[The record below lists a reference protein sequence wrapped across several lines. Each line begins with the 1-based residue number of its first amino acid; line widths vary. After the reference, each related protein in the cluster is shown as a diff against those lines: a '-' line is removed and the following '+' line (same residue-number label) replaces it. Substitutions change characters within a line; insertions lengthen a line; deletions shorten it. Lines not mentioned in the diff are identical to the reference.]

1 MSANIK
7 LLKTRIKSVDSTLHL
22 TRAMQL
28 VAASKIRKAT
38 EKLTASRSYLN
49 AFETVMAQ
57 LASSSE
63 CASSPFLKPRSGKR
77 TILIVIA
84 GDRGLAGGYN
94 AGVFRKAAEAF
105 SPTVDGCDVDTV
117 CNTDADIIEVIPIGK
132 RAFERWSTL
141 TKRSYGAEA
150 FTAEECAELCSDLC
164 KRYLNNEFDRL
175 LLVSTEYIS
184 VMQCEA
190 HLSCLLPIEKPAGK
204 PTRPAE
210 FEPNSE
216 TVLNSIIPEYICSLL
231 FGAVRESFA
240 CEVAAR
246 RVAMDSAT
254 KNASIMMDD
263 LQLEYNRARQSA
275 ITQEL
280 TEIIAGA
287 DAKS

>member
-38 EKLTASRSYLN
+38 EKLAASRSYLD
-49 AFETVMAQ
+49 AFGTVMAQ

-63 CASSPFLKPRSGKR
+63 CASSPFLKPRSGKSA
-77 TILIVIA
+77 ILIVLRATEVSPAAITQA
-84 GDRGLAGGYN
+84 HFARRRKRFLRLTTMKTPGGY
-94 AGVFRKAAEAF
+94 
-105 SPTVDGCDVDTV
+105 
-117 CNTDADIIEVIPIGK
+117 DIIEVIPIG
-132 RAFERWSTL
+132 RRGFERWNTL

-150 FTAEECAELCSDLC
+150 FTVQECAELCDDLC
-164 KRYLNNEFDRL
+164 KRYLNDEFDRL

-190 HLSCLLPIEKPAGK
+190 HLSCLLPFERPSGGSA
-204 PTRPAE
+204 RPAE
-210 FEPNSE
+210 FEPDSE
-216 TVLNSIIPEYICSLL
+216 TVLNAVVPEYICSML

-254 KNASIMMDD
+254 KNAGIMMDD

-287 DAKS
+287 DA

>member
-38 EKLTASRSYLN
+38 EKLAASRSYLD
-49 AFETVMAQ
+49 AFGTVMAQ

-63 CASSPFLKPRSGKR
+63 CASSPFLK
-77 TILIVIA
+77 
-84 GDRGLAGGYN
+84 
-94 AGVFRKAAEAF
+94 AAEAF
-105 SPTVDGCDVDTV
+105 SPAVDDENAGCY
-117 CNTDADIIEVIPIGK
+117 DIIEVIPIG
-132 RAFERWSTL
+132 RRGFERWNTL

-150 FTAEECAELCSDLC
+150 FTVQECAELCDDLC
-164 KRYLNNEFDRL
+164 KRYLNDEFDRL

-190 HLSCLLPIEKPAGK
+190 HLSCLLPFDRPSGGSA
-204 PTRPAE
+204 RPAE
-210 FEPNSE
+210 FEPDSE
-216 TVLNSIIPEYICSLL
+216 TVLNAVVPEYICSML

-254 KNASIMMDD
+254 KNAGIMMDD

-287 DAKS
+287 DA

>member
-38 EKLTASRSYLN
+38 EKLAASRSYLD
-49 AFETVMAQ
+49 AFGTVMAQ

-77 TILIVIA
+77 A
-84 GDRGLAGGYN
+84 
-94 AGVFRKAAEAF
+94 
-105 SPTVDGCDVDTV
+105 
-117 CNTDADIIEVIPIGK
+117 IPIG
-132 RAFERWSTL
+132 RRGFERWNTL

-150 FTAEECAELCSDLC
+150 FTVQECAELCDDLC
-164 KRYLNNEFDRL
+164 KRYLNDEFDRL

-190 HLSCLLPIEKPAGK
+190 HLSCLLPFERPSGGSA
-204 PTRPAE
+204 RPAE
-210 FEPNSE
+210 FEPDSE
-216 TVLNSIIPEYICSLL
+216 TVLNAVVPEYICSML

-254 KNASIMMDD
+254 KNAGIMMDD

-287 DAKS
+287 DA